1 MQASTSKFGSRPSEI
16 SKELAMEWVT
26 AKVSVQEKRIDDM
39 DKIIAYA
46 EHLRDVRRDS
56 GSLFGVEISMRQI
69 EQHKAKR
76 ATSVNIKRDLDKLFS
91 EIQQS
96 EYRVNYQERAEIDI
110 KRQMG
115 TINPANDK
123 SNNNMVVEVVQ
134 RRTIARTTRPIS
146 AVEMKH

>member
-1 MQASTSKFGSRPSEI
+1 MTIMQASNWPSEI

-76 ATSVNIKRDLDKLFS
+76 ATSVNIKRDLGKLFS

-115 TINPANDK
+115 TINPAACMSTNK
-123 SNNNMVVEVVQ
+123 SVGEVVQ
-134 RRTIARTTRPIS
+134 RRVLARNTRPIS